1 MNPLVF
7 VAPVLAALGWWVW
20 QRSRRDQRTRGLCS
34 RARLIDGPDPI
45 PVSITLQRSRIE
57 FFNAQ
62 FARTVRLDTVEA
74 VEYMSDLVTGDIADG
89 ALMRVKSRGH
99 DFDFVMDTAAA
110 TEWSRAL
117 PPR

>member
-7 VAPVLAALGWWVW
+7 VAPVLAGLGWWLW
-20 QRSRRDQRTRGLCS
+20 RRSRDQSSRGLCS
-34 RARLIDGPDPI
+34 RARLIDDGPDPI
-45 PVSITLQRSRIE
+45 PVSIALLRSRIA

-62 FARTVRLDTVEA
+62 FSRTVELDTVDA

-110 TEWSRAL
+110 RKWSRAL